1 LGSPSNIRNIF
12 SPRKRI
18 TSKAH
23 LGKSRTHKEFAEEC
37 DINKLLLRYPK
48 TGVLPLNKATPK
60 YGDFTNVPDYQ
71 NALNVVRT
79 ATTAF
84 EALPAPVRK
93 RFNNDAQAFM
103 EFATDKRN
111 LPDMVKMGL
120 ATPPPVKEEAPKPVK
135 REKTPSKEADPQ

>member
-1 LGSPSNIRNIF
+1 
-12 SPRKRI
+12 
-18 TSKAH
+18 
-23 LGKSRTHKEFAEEC
+23 
-37 DINKLLLRYPK
+37 
-48 TGVLPLNKATPK
+48 
-60 YGDFTNVPDYQ
+60 
-71 NALNVVRT
+71 VRT

-120 ATPPPVKEEAPKPVK
+120 ATPPPVKEEVPKPVK